1 LSFPNPNPQTP
12 NQNVSVRKTVK
23 TKTKVA
29 NPNNSNQDLSVVGC
43 KVNDETKAM
52 LQDYANKLSQEYLLD
67 PVGGIAKMMHKK
79 FQGFNIII
87 IVMSGITAVYLA
99 YPLLTILMFV
109 KPSMLLNDIL
119 RPQVTDALV
128 MSLVSAS
135 ISTSILCLFGI
146 PLSYF
151 LARFHN
157 FPGKILLRVVVIIPL
172 VLPPLASGALLLG
185 VFGPYSPMGKA
196 FPGVEFTQSI
206 VGIIIAQTYVASPF
220 MILSS
225 QAAFESVDESY
236 ENVARVL
243 GRSRIETFFRIS
255 LPLAKSG
262 IVIGII
268 LSWVRAVGE
277 LGATMMMAYNP
288 HTISIQIFED
298 NAIGGL
304 RTAIP
309 DIVLA
314 IGLSIIAIFIVY
326 ITRREQNQKDALKL
340 QW

>member
-1 LSFPNPNPQTP
+1 
-12 NQNVSVRKTVK
+12 
-23 TKTKVA
+23 
-29 NPNNSNQDLSVVGC
+29 
-43 KVNDETKAM
+43 
-52 LQDYANKLSQEYLLD
+52 
-67 PVGGIAKMMHKK
+67 MHKK
-79 FQGFNIII
+79 LQGFDIII
-87 IVMSGITAVYLA
+87 IVLSGITVAYVA

-119 RPQVTDALV
+119 RPQVTNAFVL
-128 MSLVSAS
+128 SLVSAT

-151 LARFHN
+151 LARFYN

-220 MILSS
+220 IILAS

-243 GRSRIETFFRIS
+243 GKSRIETFFRIS
-255 LPLAKSG
+255 LPLAKTG
-262 IVIGII
+262 IVVGVV

-304 RTAIP
+304 RQAVP
-309 DIVLA
+309 DMILVIL
-314 IGLSIIAIFIVY
+314 LSTLVIIALY
-326 ITRREQNQKDALKL
+326 I
-340 QW
+340 